1 MLNIGDATGLSTLPL
16 AIYGL
21 IVLAAGIVS
30 LWLWPETKNQ
40 NLFETLEEADI
51 IASTRNPWVKKCKR
65 TRIEN

>member
-30 LWLWPETKNQ
+30 LWLWPETKV
-40 NLFETLEEADI
+40 EMILEQ
-51 IASTRNPWVKKCKR
+51 R
-65 TRIEN
+65 